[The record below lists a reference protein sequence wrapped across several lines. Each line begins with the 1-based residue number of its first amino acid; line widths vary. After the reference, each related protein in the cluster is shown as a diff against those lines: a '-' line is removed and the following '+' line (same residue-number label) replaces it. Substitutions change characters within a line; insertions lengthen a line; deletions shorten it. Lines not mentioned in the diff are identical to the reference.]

1 MRSGPTAREGIFRA
15 MGLREVRSEAL
26 ELDGQPVFYR
36 RAGDDEI
43 PALYVHGVPT
53 SSDDWVPFLRRG
65 GGIAPDLPG
74 FGRSGKRGDLDFT
87 MEGYAEFLERFLDL
101 LGVEK
106 VRLCVHDWGCVGLLW
121 AMRDPSRVTRL
132 AVMNAVPLLP
142 GYRWH
147 RTARMWRTPGLGEFS
162 MGLGSAKPVMK
173 ALLTEA
179 TPKRGSLPKAFRDEI
194 AEHFD
199 QGTQRAILKLYRS
212 SPPDKL
218 AAAGEA
224 LGTIKAPA
232 LVLWGEADP
241 YIPTRFASG
250 YAAALGDARLE
261 LVEGAGHWPWLDRP
275 ELVERVCA
283 HLDG

>member
-1 MRSGPTAREGIFRA
+1 MSAPRPGCGGRLYAITLTLLFAAALFA
-15 MGLREVRSEAL
+15 HLRLAGTSPVAFDDTFNDESE
-26 ELDGQPVFYR
+26 
-36 RAGDDEI
+36 
-43 PALYVHGVPT
+43 
-53 SSDDWVPFLRRG
+53 
-65 GGIAPDLPG
+65 
-74 FGRSGKRGDLDFT
+74 
-87 MEGYAEFLERFLDL
+87 
-101 LGVEK
+101 

-132 AVMNAVPLLP
+132 VVMNAVPLLP

-261 LVEGAGHWPWLDRP
+261 LVDGAGHWPWLDRP